1 MVGRSGTGK
10 TTCAM
15 LRLYGI
21 EFASKTEEYK
31 NEKAL
36 LKSNQK
42 SRCMMKFMEQTQL
55 MKNVFLTFSSV
66 LIE

>member
-21 EFASKTEEYK
+21 EIVEKMEEI
-31 NEKAL
+31 
-36 LKSNQK
+36 
-42 SRCMMKFMEQTQL
+42 SRRSREEVKEGL
-55 MKNVFLTFSSV
+55 
-66 LIE
+66 